1 MSKSTTAQL
10 RNKDQHITV
19 SQQETDAPVLP
30 IAQIER
36 LKEIHPERVDW
47 VFEETTKE
55 GSFRRSEM
63 KRVNSMIFIERI
75 LGMIAG
81 LVIGT
86 TALYTCFSLAMAG
99 HDAVAGIVGGT
110 TVIGLVSAFVIGVK
124 RRGTTR

>member
-81 LVIGT
+81 
-86 TALYTCFSLAMAG
+86 SL
-99 HDAVAGIVGGT
+99 
-110 TVIGLVSAFVIGVK
+110 SAPPRSIPASA
-124 RRGTTR
+124 